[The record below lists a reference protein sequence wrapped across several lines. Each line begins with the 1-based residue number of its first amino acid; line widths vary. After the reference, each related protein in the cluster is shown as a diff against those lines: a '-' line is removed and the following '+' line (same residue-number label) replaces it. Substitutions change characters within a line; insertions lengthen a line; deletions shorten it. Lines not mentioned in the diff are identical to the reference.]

1 MRNTEFLQPDKLPS
15 EPIST
20 QRQNPFKQ
28 HLSPQAGLW
37 MLWHAFRWSWPGEG
51 GSSGN
56 HSASRP
62 RFSSFSSQN
71 KSICART
78 AEEWCRP
85 RLRRMPHNK
94 GPLNHDDQCSCHL
107 RNHPRHARHGVIHHR
122 SASPPHGARSYSPW
136 AAAVVQLP
144 PDSAPGTHLQKQSPL
159 CPSTIPGSTCL
170 L

>member
-1 MRNTEFLQPDKLPS
+1 MRNTEFLQPDKLSS

-37 MLWHAFRWSWPGEG
+37 MLSHAFRWSWPGEG

-78 AEEWCRP
+78 AEECRRVVSAEAAANATQQRAAESRWSMLLSLAQSP
-85 RLRRMPHNK
+85 E
-94 GPLNHDDQCSCHL
+94 
-107 RNHPRHARHGVIHHR
+107 ARQ
-122 SASPPHGARSYSPW
+122 ARSHPSPQCEPTPRCT
-136 AAAVVQLP
+136 QLFALGSRRGTTP
-144 PDSAPGTHLQKQSPL
+144 PWL
-159 CPSTIPGSTCL
+159 CTRHTLAEAFSTLPF
-170 L
+170 